1 MQRGFLNILLF
12 GLWVPNILILIVHP
26 IVLRKV
32 QRNGQQSESE
42 FLGLVQ
48 LVLAGIPSSV
58 YVV

>member
-26 IVLRKV
+26 IVPRKV